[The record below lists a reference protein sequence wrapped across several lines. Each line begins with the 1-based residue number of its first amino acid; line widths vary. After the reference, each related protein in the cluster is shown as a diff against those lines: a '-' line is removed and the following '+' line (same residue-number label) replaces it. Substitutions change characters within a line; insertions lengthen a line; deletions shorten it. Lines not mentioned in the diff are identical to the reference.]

1 MNKKSFAVL
10 GDPISHS
17 LSPKIHAAAY
27 KHLHLDYTY
36 EAIQVAAGSLEKF
49 INESGEKYS
58 GFSVTMP
65 LKFEAAAFATHSDLL
80 GTRVCNTLVRDETG
94 FSGHNTDVYG
104 IQMAVKSVSRNSV
117 KSVAILGS
125 GATARSAVV
134 ASLGIVGVTNIAVY
148 ARDTEKAIALKEL
161 VSDDEVAIDSNSLS
175 EYNGGF
181 DLTINTLPAGTVNSR
196 SITPNQTGILLSAGY
211 STVDSDFN
219 NQFSADHLIAGT
231 EMLIWQAVQ
240 QVKLFAGQDIDA
252 SAIDEAALADVMRQA
267 LQY

>member
-27 KHLHLDYTY
+27 KHLNLDYTY

-49 INESGEKYS
+49 INESGAKYS
-58 GFSVTMP
+58 GFSITMP
-65 LKFEAAAFATHSDLL
+65 LKFEAAAFATYAELL
-80 GTRVCNTLVRDETG
+80 GTGVCNTLVRSEAG
-94 FSGHNTDVYG
+94 FSGYNTDVHG
-104 IQMAVKSVSRNSV
+104 IQMAVKSATRNPV

-134 ASLGIVGVTNIAVY
+134 AALGIVGVSNISVY
-148 ARDTEKAIALKEL
+148 ARDTEKATALDEL
-161 VSDDEVAIDSNSLS
+161 VSGDEVSFGSSSLADFT
-175 EYNGGF
+175 GGF
-181 DLTINTLPAGTVNSR
+181 DLTINTLPAGTVNSL
-196 SITPNQTGILLSAGY
+196 SISPNQTGILLSAGY

-240 QVKLFAGQDIDA
+240 QVKVFAYQDVGT

-267 LQY
+267 L

>member
-1 MNKKSFAVL
+1 MSKKSFAVL

-27 KHLHLDYTY
+27 EHLNLDYSY
-36 EAIQVAAGSLEKF
+36 DAVQVSAGSLEKF
-49 INESGEKYS
+49 INESGMKYS
-58 GFSVTMP
+58 GFSITMP
-65 LKFEAAAFATHSDLL
+65 LKFEAAAFATYAELL
-80 GTRVCNTLVRDETG
+80 GTGVCNTLVRNEPG
-94 FSGHNTDVYG
+94 FSGYNTDVYG
-104 IQMAVKSVSRNSV
+104 IQMAAKSVIRNPV

-134 ASLGIVGVTNIAVY
+134 ASLGIVGVRNITVF
-148 ARDTEKAIALKEL
+148 ARDTEKATALKEL
-161 VSDDEVAIDSNSLS
+161 ASGNECSFESSSLA
-175 EYNGGF
+175 EFKGRF
-181 DLTINTLPAGTVNSR
+181 DLTINTLPAGTANSLT
-196 SITPNQTGILLSAGY
+196 ITPNQTGFLLSAGY

-219 NQFSADHLIAGT
+219 NHFLSDHLIAGT

-267 LQY
+267 L

>member
-27 KHLHLDYTY
+27 KHLDLDYTY

-49 INESGEKYS
+49 INENGAKYS
-58 GFSVTMP
+58 GFSITMP
-65 LKFEAAAFATHSDLL
+65 LKFEAAAFATYAELL
-80 GTRVCNTLVRDETG
+80 GTGVCNTLVRGETG
-94 FSGHNTDVYG
+94 FSGYNTDVYG
-104 IQMAVKSVSRNSV
+104 IQMAVKSVIHNPI

-134 ASLGIVGVTNIAVY
+134 AALGIVGVSNIKVF
-148 ARDTEKAIALKEL
+148 ARDTEKSTALKEL
-161 VSDDEVAIDSNSLS
+161 VSDDEITFESNSLS

-181 DLTINTLPAGTVNSR
+181 DLTINTLPAGAANSL
-196 SITPNQTGILLSAGY
+196 SVTQNQTGILLAAGY

-219 NQFSADHLIAGT
+219 SHFFADHLIAGT

-267 LQY
+267 L